1 MGLHEWPLVLFT
13 VFAQTAVG
21 SFIVMSLIILVN
33 DVNVEV
39 KAQLTRNM
47 FFVWVIMGLGF
58 IASTAH
64 LGSPLRA
71 FNAFNQVGVSWLS
84 NEILTGMLFFS
95 FGGIFWLLEVLNK
108 GNEMM
113 RKGLNMVALFIG
125 VIFMYAMVNVYLIDT
140 VPTWN
145 TAYTSLMFV
154 LTVFIC
160 GVMLAQILV
169 TTTRYQ
175 SNQYQYLSKV
185 VVGVAM
191 VAAIIV
197 NMSQIASL
205 SGIQTS
211 AVAAVDLIP
220 NISSL
225 QTYRIILLVG
235 GVLVWLFANKQGT
248 FKLPIA
254 IAGFG
259 LVLISELISRNVFY
273 NLHMTVGM

>member
-248 FKLPIA
+248 FKLPTA

>member
-47 FFVWVIMGLGF
+47 FFVWVVMGLGF

-248 FKLPIA
+248 FKLPTA